1 MSKGETDMTINKTDE
16 EILNELMGVAEEMF
30 GTAGKEEFNREAR
43 QVNFDDQQV
52 KSSYRNDDNGTPIF
66 ENMRHNQ
73 KNNTYRMT
81 PDKVVITE
89 PTGFWAKRKAKL
101 LETNF
106 GASYAYR
113 ESFKHLL
120 DSGVSRLV
128 ANGAITGANQIFN
141 VAIEKG
147 IIKLHK
153 FEIDPSNLLD
163 PMLGN
168 TLYDMVDYDVLFDKF
183 KNMKHL
189 RLDSEATEELVCKYG
204 SNPQTFYRK
213 IFLEKGKYLRILEL
227 DGKQF
232 KRDCNIQELADLL
245 GYKQLEAELDYVS
258 ASKNPKKEKMKT
270 AEKRRWS
277 LREKLFKGNGWGS
290 VREKFKLST
299 GAVRTASLFMAGA
312 FFITGNW
319 IGSLIALNAGER
331 FGKNKRHE
339 LIEE

>member
-1 MSKGETDMTINKTDE
+1 MNINKTDD
-16 EILNELMGVAEEMF
+16 EILNDLMGVAEEMF
-30 GTAGKEEFNREAR
+30 GTAGKEKFEKEAR
-43 QVNFDDQQV
+43 QVNFDDQPV
-52 KSSYRNDDNGTPIF
+52 KSSYKTNDNGTPIF

-73 KNNTYRMT
+73 KNNAYRMT
-81 PDKVVITE
+81 PDKVVIAE
-89 PTGFWAKRKAKL
+89 PTGFWAKRKAKM

-106 GASYAYR
+106 GASYTYR

-120 DSGVSRLV
+120 DSGINKLKGS
-128 ANGAITGANQIFN
+128 GAITSANQINN

-168 TLYDMVDYDVLFDKF
+168 TLYDMIDYDILFDRF
-183 KNMKHL
+183 KSVKHL
-189 RLDSEATEELVCKYG
+189 RLDSEATAELVCRYG

-213 IFLEKGKYLRILEL
+213 IFLEKGKHLRILEL

-232 KRDCNIQELADLL
+232 KRDCDIDELADVL

-258 ASKNPKKEKMKT
+258 ASKNPKKDKMST

-290 VREKFKLST
+290 IREKFKLNP
-299 GAVRTASLFMAGA
+299 GAVRTASLFMAGV

-331 FGKNKRHE
+331 FGKKKE
-339 LIEE
+339 QGVIEG